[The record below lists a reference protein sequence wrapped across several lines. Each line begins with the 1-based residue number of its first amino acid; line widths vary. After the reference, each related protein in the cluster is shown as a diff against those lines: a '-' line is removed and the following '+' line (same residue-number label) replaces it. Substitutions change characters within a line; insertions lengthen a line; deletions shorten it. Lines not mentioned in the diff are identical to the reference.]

1 MKALP
6 CAAMSRR
13 GVDEGSFFLCNSMFF
28 TSQKATWVQPDSSAN
43 SYTTVLLQYPHL
55 IHKTDISVTF
65 FQKIWIV
72 FESDVELFIL
82 SDLDWI

>member
-1 MKALP
+1 MKPLP

-65 FQKIWIV
+65 FFREFGSYLNQSGV
-72 FESDVELFIL
+72 VYSF
-82 SDLDWI
+82 